1 MTAEGGVATLRRLS
15 APSSFGMARIV
26 YALTSQ
32 GRGHSSRVTA
42 MAEELEA
49 RGHELLFCAGGG
61 AGKLLGSQSREVVDV
76 PVLRHRIRNN
86 EIELWTSLAMMGG
99 VTLSNRNVVGPLAE
113 RLEGW
118 KPDLLITD
126 FESYSIRA
134 AKKIGL
140 PVMCFNHQQVLTHT
154 RYSVPYRYAW
164 DAWVARLVVNAAMP
178 STAQHVLIS
187 SFFYPPLRWPDRTT
201 LVAPIL
207 RDAVRAIEPTRGEHV
222 LVYHNDPTGLVGLLE
237 ALGERRETQFVAY
250 NFQAPRDAA
259 ERLPNV
265 RFKQPEVAGFLADLA
280 SARAV
285 IATAG
290 YTLTSEALWLGKPL
304 LVLPNGGIFEQTLN
318 AIMLEHDGLG
328 EAVMEGMPTGKRLGE
343 FLVRAERPRERRSE
357 SVRCGNEEAANCIE
371 RVLEQ
376 VVR

>member
-1 MTAEGGVATLRRLS
+1 
-15 APSSFGMARIV
+15 MARIV

-61 AGKLLGSQSREVVDV
+61 AGKLLTSQGREVVEV
-76 PVLRHRIRNN
+76 PVLRHRMRNN
-86 EIELWTSLAMMGG
+86 EIQLWTSLVMMAK
-99 VTLSNRNVVGPLAE
+99 VTLETRGVIGGLAD
-113 RLEGW
+113 RLAAW

-134 AKKIGL
+134 ARKIGL
-140 PVMCFNHQQVLTHT
+140 PLMCFNHQQVLTHT
-154 RYSVPYRYAW
+154 RYSVPRRYAW
-164 DAWVARLVVNAAMP
+164 DAWVARLVVDTAMP
-178 STAQHVLIS
+178 RSAAHVLIS
-187 SFFYPPLRWPDRTT
+187 SFFYPPLRWPERTT

-207 RDAVRAIEPTRGEHV
+207 RGAVRAIAPTRGEHV

-237 ALGERRETQFVAY
+237 ALGECRETRFIVY
-250 NFQAPRDAA
+250 NFEAPADADK
-259 ERLPNV
+259 RLPNV
-265 RFKQPEVAGFLADLA
+265 VFKRPEVEGFLADLA

-318 AIMLEHDGLG
+318 AIMLEREGLG
-328 EAVMEGMPTGKRLGE
+328 EAVMEGMPSGERIRE
-343 FLVRAERPRERRSE
+343 FLERADRPRERRSDAL
-357 SVRCGNEEAANCIE
+357 RCGNEDAARCIE

>member
-1 MTAEGGVATLRRLS
+1 LLPS
-15 APSSFGMARIV
+15 AALARIV

-49 RGHELLFCAGGG
+49 RGHELLFCAGGE
-61 AGKLLGSQSREVVDV
+61 AGELLAGQGREVVEV
-76 PVLRHRIRNN
+76 PVLRHRLRNN
-86 EIELWTSLAMMGG
+86 EIQLWTSLASMGI
-99 VTLSNRNVVGPLAE
+99 VTLQTRGVVRPLAD
-113 RLEGW
+113 RLAGW

-126 FESYSIRA
+126 FESYSVRA

-140 PVMCFNHQQVLTHT
+140 PLMCFNHQQVLTHT
-154 RYSVPYRYAW
+154 RYTVPRRYAW
-164 DAWVARLVVNAAMP
+164 DAWVARLVVDTAMP
-178 STAQHVLIS
+178 RRAAHVLIS
-187 SFFYPPLRWPDRTT
+187 SFFYPPLRWPEKTT

-207 RDAVRAIEPTRGEHV
+207 RKAVRAITPTRGEHV

-237 ALGERRETQFVAY
+237 AMGERRETSFIAY
-250 NFQAPRDAA
+250 NFQPPPDAA

-265 RFKQPEVAGFLADLA
+265 VFKQPDVDGFLVDLA

-318 AIMLEHDGLG
+318 ALMLERDGLG
-328 EAVMEGMPTGKRLGE
+328 EAVMKGMPSGERLRE
-343 FLVRAERPRERRSE
+343 FLERAEQPREGRSDAL
-357 SVRCGNEEAANCIE
+357 RCGNEEAADCIE
-371 RVLEQ
+371 RVLER

>member
-1 MTAEGGVATLRRLS
+1 
-15 APSSFGMARIV
+15 MARIV

-49 RGHELLFCAGGG
+49 RGHELLFCAGGE
-61 AGKLLGSQSREVVDV
+61 AGELLASHGREVVDV
-76 PVLRHRIRNN
+76 PVLRHRLRNN
-86 EIELWTSLAMMGG
+86 EIELWTSLAMMGM
-99 VTLSNRNVVGPLAE
+99 VTLRTRGVVGPLAE
-113 RLEGW
+113 RLAGW

-140 PVMCFNHQQVLTHT
+140 PLMCFNHQQILTHT
-154 RYSVPYRYAW
+154 RYSVPRRYAW
-164 DAWVARLVVNAAMP
+164 DAWVARLVVGTAMP
-178 STAQHVLIS
+178 RRPAHVLIS
-187 SFFYPPLRWPDRTT
+187 SFFYPPLRWPDATT

-207 RDAVRAIEPTRGEHV
+207 RKVVRAIEPTQGEHV

-237 ALGERRETQFVAY
+237 ALAERRETRFIAY
-250 NFQAPRDAA
+250 NFQPPDDAA
-259 ERLPNV
+259 ERLANV
-265 RFKQPEVAGFLADLA
+265 EFKQPDVDGFLADLA

-285 IATAG
+285 VATAG

-318 AIMLEHDGLG
+318 AIMLEREGLG
-328 EAVMEGMPTGKRLGE
+328 EAVMTGMPSGERLRE
-343 FLVRAERPRERRSE
+343 FLDRAEQPRERRSE
-357 SVRCGNEEAANCIE
+357 ALRCGNEEAANCIE